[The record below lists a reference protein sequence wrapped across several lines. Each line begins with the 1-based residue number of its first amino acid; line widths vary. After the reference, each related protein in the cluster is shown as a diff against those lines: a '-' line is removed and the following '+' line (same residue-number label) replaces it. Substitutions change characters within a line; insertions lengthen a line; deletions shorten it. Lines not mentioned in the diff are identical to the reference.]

1 MGVALMIFESGMH
14 FDFDQASKVG
24 PWACVIAVLGTF
36 LPLLGGFGVSAAF
49 GYPMF
54 PDSFSVGVALAPTS
68 VGMALKLLHEAK
80 ALHHYFGQCVMT
92 AAFVDDVLS
101 LIIFSV
107 LFSAGSGDVTFASVL
122 PLILGCIFMDLAI
135 PAAVKV
141 FPPILKAILS
151 KFEEEDE
158 GIEPKITKKH
168 QVLWIL
174 MFVTLLAYGQITHLC
189 GTHLWGCFIAGM
201 SFATMHEAHHVW
213 VRQVKRVTV
222 WLIRIFFASTLAWA
236 IPIGDLFKWKAIGIG
251 SLMGIGQRL
260 KVKQRLATYEKQG
273 SQAAIDPAPAASAGP
288 ATRMKAV
295 RTN

>member
-1 MGVALMIFESGMH
+1 MGVAWMIFECGMH
-14 FDFDQASKVG
+14 FDFDQAS
-24 PWACVIAVLGTF
+24 
-36 LPLLGGFGVSAAF
+36 
-49 GYPMF
+49 
-54 PDSFSVGVALAPTS
+54 
-68 VGMALKLLHEAK
+68 LKLLHEAK
-80 ALHHYFGQCVMT
+80 ALHHYFGQCVMR

-107 LFSAGSGDVTFASVL
+107 LFSAGSGDVTFVSVL
-122 PLILGCIFMDLAI
+122 PLILGCIFMNLAI

-141 FPPILKAILS
+141 FPPILKAIWS

-158 GIEPKITKKH
+158 GFEPRITKKH
-168 QVLWIL
+168 QVLWIH

-189 GTHLWGCFIAGM
+189 GTNLWGCFIAGM

-260 KVKQRLATYEKQG
+260 KVKQRLATYKKQG
-273 SQAAIDPAPAASAGP
+273 SQAAIDPEPAASAGP
-288 ATRMKAV
+288 ATRMKA
-295 RTN
+295 